1 MSALFTSVQF
11 PHEWVL
17 ASQASMSHLAVRA
30 CFHWDPGSRA
40 PPREEAAPAIDNW
53 LGDGYALFM
62 EELTRPLEH
71 LRAYL
76 EGMVKAIVLLGC
88 PHDRLFAAAEQDRV
102 TADREAGHGLVAEA
116 ALVLEPEH
124 VPIELL

>member
-1 MSALFTSVQF
+1 MSRCWHPGLPRRISQF
-11 PHEWVL
+11 EHVPTGIQEVEL
-17 ASQASMSHLAVRA
+17 S
-30 CFHWDPGSRA
+30 
-40 PPREEAAPAIDNW
+40 PREEATPAIDNW

-62 EELTRPLEH
+62 EELTCSLEN

-76 EGMVKAIVLLGC
+76 EGMVKAIILLGC

-102 TADREAGHGLVAEA
+102 TADREAGHGLVAEV